1 MLYGKEEDFHSQLMK
16 EILLK
21 RYFTEYNGIE
31 IFFINNSEYFIFTTD
46 VIYLMNHQKQK
57 FKKHVRNGV
66 KENYSILNNY

>member
-1 MLYGKEEDFHSQLMK
+1 MKKMLYGKEEDFHSQLMK

-46 VIYLMNHQKQK
+46 VIYLMNH
-57 FKKHVRNGV
+57 KK
-66 KENYSILNNY
+66 